1 MLERIRKF
9 IAPPVFENDEE
20 KTRVAS
26 MLNTILWSQL
36 VLMVVINILFG
47 VVSLFSEQAPQN
59 LAISFVAIAMFSG
72 MLALVRKGFVRGIS
86 YLLAFAITGIIIYSI
101 ATSTTATAS
110 ATTLS
115 GLLIPVMMAGLF
127 TGARGTMVV
136 TAVNL
141 LALSS
146 LGYFHEKG
154 WIALPPLAA
163 TELVSFGAI
172 SFTSALL
179 LGLASRSIQ
188 ESLARA
194 RQNQQELSTLAQSL
208 EQRVA
213 DRTKALATSTEV
225 SRRLSTIL
233 DEGKLVAEVVEQ
245 VQSAFNYYHVHIY
258 LLDESRD
265 ELVMAGGT
273 GDAGRTML
281 SRGHRISLGKG
292 LVGHAAKTNSSVLVS
307 DTSSNSDWLPNP
319 LLSETKSEVAVPISI
334 GDKVLGV
341 LDVQHNVVN
350 GLSQEDADLLL
361 SIASQVAFA
370 VRNARSYSEIA
381 RRAERETLVSTISQK
396 IQNTST
402 IEGALQVAARELG
415 NALGTRDT
423 RVMLRAS
430 VKAATLQGKGK
441 QKFTD

>member
-9 IAPPVFENDEE
+9 IAPPVFENDED
-20 KTRVAS
+20 KTRVAG

-36 VLMVVINILFG
+36 ILMVIINILFG
-47 VVSLFSEQAPQN
+47 FVSLLTGEAPQN
-59 LAISFVAIAMFSG
+59 LTISFIAIAMFAG
-72 MLALVRKGFVRGIS
+72 MLILVQKGFVRGIS
-86 YLLAFAITGIIIYSI
+86 YLLAFSITGIIIYSI
-101 ATSTTATAS
+101 ATSPTAS

-127 TGARGTMVV
+127 TGARSTMVV

-146 LGYFHEKG
+146 LGYFHERG
-154 WIALPPLAA
+154 WVALPPLAA

-188 ESLARA
+188 ESLTRA
-194 RQNQQELSTLAQSL
+194 RRNQQELSALAQLL

-233 DEGKLVAEVVEQ
+233 DQEQLVAEVVEQ
-245 VQSAFNYYHVHIY
+245 VRAAFNYYHVHVY
-258 LLDESRD
+258 LLDEVD
-265 ELVMAGGT
+265 GELVMAGGT
-273 GDAGRTML
+273 GEAGQTL
-281 SRGHRISLGKG
+281 LARGHKISIGNG
-292 LVGHAAKTNSSVLVS
+292 LVGRAAITNSSILVP

-319 LLSETKSEVAVPISI
+319 LLPETKSEVAVPISI
-334 GDKVLGV
+334 GDQMLGV
-341 LDVQHNVVN
+341 LDVQHNITA
-350 GLSQEDADLLL
+350 GLSQDDADLLL
-361 SIASQVAFA
+361 SIANQVAFA
-370 VRNARSYSEIA
+370 VRNARSYSEIE
-381 RRAERETLVSTISQK
+381 RRVEREALISAIGQK

-402 IEGALQVAARELG
+402 IESALQVAARELG
-415 NALGTRDT
+415 SALGTRDT
-423 RVMLRAS
+423 RVIL
-430 VKAATLQGKGK
+430 KAGALNTKSDFAG
-441 QKFTD
+441 